1 MDRISS
7 IAETTIHLAFVT
19 TKLCLYDRW
28 QCISLEIKK
37 EELTETME
45 KSSVLCH
52 THKRQDWVGQAVT
65 GGQQ

>member
-45 KSSVLCH
+45 KSGVLCH
-52 THKRQDWVGQAVT
+52 THKRRGWVGQAVT
-65 GGQQ
+65 AGQQ